1 MSDLERIRML
11 AAALRML
18 RARPMSVTEQQLID
32 SVLKEVDE
40 DMERERTEANAP

>member
-32 SVLKEVDE
+32 SVLKEVGE
-40 DMERERTEANAP
+40 DMEREKADAS